1 MTMKVLHTAD
11 WHIGVFKGPEE
22 NGVNLR
28 SLDTRKCLETMV
40 EKAQEVRPE
49 LVLVSG
55 DIFHTGKTWSDRCCD
70 EVVTAIDVIT
80 KLAAAAGQVVIMR
93 GTPNHDGEGQF
104 RVLQAHFSG
113 TENVNIVTTPQIIQT
128 DHADVAVL
136 PGFDRGVFR
145 AKYPG
150 VGKEEENEIFSNEL
164 GNIVMGLKAQ
174 CRPDRTSILM
184 AHYTVPGS
192 NTESGQSQLLTQFEP
207 IIPMESLEA
216 ADFNLVALGHIHR
229 PQKLDSVDNAF
240 YSGSINANNF
250 NDEGQE
256 RGFWI
261 HEFGLPFGGEAWVR
275 LDSEFVKT
283 PYREFMTFHWTDTDI
298 TAITQGNIDEVAMN
312 YWRWNGGVMGK
323 IVRILY
329 ECSAE
334 KHKAFNAALVEKTLY
349 EDGAFWVAGITPERI
364 EAVADRTDMSEQADP
379 EGNLR
384 MYLEEKGFSEEVIER
399 LVLKARPIIAEAVA
413 SDVSGAFSGVFVPI
427 EIEVK
432 NYRAYAEEKFSFGD
446 IQFCTINGQ
455 NGAGKSSL
463 FMDAIIDC
471 LFEEPREGKSTS
483 VKVPWLRNDESVR
496 SGYISFTFSIGDT
509 TYRVVRTRAKS
520 GKGTLN
526 LAELVDGEWQD
537 RSQEKFNDTQT
548 DIEKIIGVDSL
559 TFRSCALI
567 MQDQYG
573 LFLQAKKD
581 ERMVIL
587 GNLLGLGIYGAME
600 DIARDIAVEKNR
612 MIAAKKQSMKV
623 QAENVL
629 AAGKPMEELEES
641 ENNLQR
647 VDQELRVKTFE
658 KEKLTVELES
668 KKEAAARRKKLQE
681 GISILNNKKRATGE
695 NREAERQIIESCQ
708 ATIANEEEIHK
719 KANRYRE
726 LANEEKVLI
735 EAATLYKAKAAELS
749 SANAEISE
757 ATREVERYRQ
767 ELESEKEKQ
776 KYEMTP
782 EKAEDIRHKVAV
794 YEQMKSQLHRMLL
807 LSREF
812 SRLTEKR
819 DLKAYVLD
827 SKRNYFNDRERLLRS
842 EQAALERKAAL
853 LADSG
858 CIDLDNAKCRFL
870 ADAVEAKNLLKDYP
884 EKFSALE
891 KERNNELAKLERQL
905 SEVEG
910 KRKSV
915 GFSQEALTKLQKECE
930 ALEYYGRQLEA
941 LQVFETQIAINGAT
955 IKNIQSNISKAEERL
970 LTLKSK
976 ALRLTE
982 ERDKQKAKY
991 LDYENVVS
999 EMQMLKPW
1007 LDKENQIPVF
1017 KERRDNSIR
1026 REAELSQQLAE
1037 LENDIAEK
1045 QEQAAAE
1052 AQAAAGVDELER
1064 NVGYLQTD
1072 IETLTQKS
1080 KQLQL
1085 RIGAL
1090 KQKIEEIKRIQNGIA
1105 ELQREVNELTEDAAD
1120 YEQLK
1125 LSFSQD
1131 GIPHQIIRTI
1141 IPKLSATANNILSQ
1155 MTGGQLGVDFRT
1167 EKVLKSNNKKE
1178 IVTLDIF
1185 VEEYGKSSLPYL
1197 SKSGGEK
1204 VKASLAV
1211 ILALAETKA
1220 STAGI
1225 QFGMLFI
1232 DEPPFLDSDG
1242 IQAYCDAL
1250 ETIRD
1255 RYPNIKVM
1263 AITHDPTMKARF
1275 PQNLDVVK
1283 TEHGSKVIY

>member
-1 MTMKVLHTAD
+1 MKILHTAD

-28 SLDTRKCLETMV
+28 SLDTKRCLEAMV
-40 EKAQEVRPE
+40 EKAREERPE

-70 EVVTAIDVIT
+70 EVVTAIEVIT
-80 KLAAAAGQVVIMR
+80 KLAAAADRVVIMR

-104 RVLQAHFSG
+104 RVLEAHFSG
-113 TENVNIVTTPQIIQT
+113 TENVHIVTTPRIIQT
-128 DHADVAVL
+128 EHADIAVL

-145 AKYPG
+145 AKYLG
-150 VGKEEENEIFSNEL
+150 IGKEEENEIFSKEL

-207 IIPMESLEA
+207 IIPTESLEA
-216 ADFNLVALGHIHR
+216 ANFNLVALGHIHR
-229 PQKLDSVDNAF
+229 PQKIDGIDNAF

-261 HEFGLPFGGEAWVR
+261 HHFEQGAFGLPGMVFT
-275 LDSEFVKT
+275 DSEFVKT
-283 PYREFMTFHWTDTDI
+283 PYREFVTFHWTDTDI
-298 TAITQGNIDEVAMN
+298 TAITQGNIDDVAMN
-312 YWRWNGGVMGK
+312 YWRWNGAVMGK
-323 IVRILY
+323 IVRVLY

-483 VKVPWLRNDESVR
+483 VKVPWLRNDDSVR
-496 SGYISFTFSIGDT
+496 SGYISFTFGIGDA

-526 LAELVDGEWQD
+526 LAEFVNGEWQD
-537 RSQEKFNDTQT
+537 RSQEKFNDTQS

-573 LFLQAKKD
+573 LFLQAKKED
-581 ERMVIL
+581 RMVIL

-612 MIAAKKQSMKV
+612 IIAAKKQSMKV

-629 AAGKPMEELEES
+629 AAGKPTEELVES
-641 ENNLQR
+641 EDALR
-647 VDQELRVKTFE
+647 HVEQEINEKTIE
-658 KEKLTVELES
+658 KEKLAVELGG
-668 KKEAAARRKKLQE
+668 KKEAQERRRKLLE
-681 GISILNNKKRATGE
+681 GISTLSAKQRATGE
-695 NREAERQIIESCQ
+695 NREAERQIIECCNSV
-708 ATIANEEEIHK
+708 IAGEEEIRK
-719 KANRYRE
+719 NADRYRE
-726 LANEEKVLI
+726 LVEKEKTLI
-735 EAATLYKAKAAELS
+735 EGAALYNAKIAELT
-749 SANAEISE
+749 SAIEEISGV
-757 ATREVERYRQ
+757 TQEVERYRQ
-767 ELESEKEKQ
+767 TLEADSNKLSRQSDPMEAEKIKSKAAEYTEKKTQ
-776 KYEMTP
+776 L
-782 EKAEDIRHKVAV
+782 D
-794 YEQMKSQLHRMLL
+794 QMFL
-807 LSREF
+807 LSQEF
-812 SRLTEKR
+812 SRLSEIHDR
-819 DLKAYVLD
+819 KAYELQ
-827 SKRNYFNDRERLLRS
+827 SMKRQFDERERVLNN

-858 CIDLDNAKCRFL
+858 CIDLDNARCRFL
-870 ADAVEAKNLLKDYP
+870 ADAVEAKSILKDYP
-884 EKFSALE
+884 GKFRSLE
-891 KERNNELAKLERQL
+891 KERNNALTELEHQLAEAKAEWDK
-905 SEVEG
+905 VE
-910 KRKSV
+910 
-915 GFSQEALTKLQKECE
+915 FSPEALAQLRNECDALKPYADKLKS
-930 ALEYYGRQLEA
+930 
-941 LQVFETQIAINGAT
+941 LQESETQIVLIRASIENT
-955 IKNIQSNISKAEERL
+955 QSNISKAEERL
-970 LTLKSK
+970 LTLKIK
-976 ALRLTE
+976 AHRLTE
-982 ERDKQKAKY
+982 ERDKQKEKY
-991 LDYENVVS
+991 TNHEKVVE
-999 EMQMLKPW
+999 EMRSLESW
-1007 LDKENQIPVF
+1007 IDKENQLPVF

-1026 REAELSQQLAE
+1026 RESELSQQLAE

-1045 QEQAAAE
+1045 QEQATAE
-1052 AQAAAGVDELER
+1052 AQAAAGVEELER

-1250 ETIRD
+1250 ETIRE

-1275 PQNLDVVK
+1275 PQNIDVVK
-1283 TEHGSKVIY
+1283 TDNGSKVIY

>member
-1 MTMKVLHTAD
+1 MIKILHTAD

-28 SLDTRKCLETMV
+28 SLDTKRCLDALF
-40 EKAQEVRPE
+40 EKALEERPD

-70 EVVTAIDVIT
+70 EVITAINIIEKLSAVANQVI
-80 KLAAAAGQVVIMR
+80 IMR

-104 RVLQAHFSG
+104 RLLQAHFMD
-113 TENVNIVTTPQIIQT
+113 TENVHIVTTPEIIQT
-128 DHADVAVL
+128 AHADIAVL

-150 VGKEEENEIFSNEL
+150 VGKEEENEIFSKEL
-164 GNIVMGLKAQ
+164 GNIVMGLKSQ

-216 ADFNLVALGHIHR
+216 ANFNLVALGHIHR
-229 PQKLDSVDNAF
+229 PQKIDGIDNVF

-261 HEFGLPFGGEAWVR
+261 HSVEQSLVS
-275 LDSEFVKT
+275 SEFVKT
-283 PYREFMTFHWTDTDI
+283 PYREFVTFHWTDTDI
-298 TAITQGNIDEVAMN
+298 TAITQGNIDDVAMN
-312 YWRWNGGVMGK
+312 YWRWNGAVMGK
-323 IVRILY
+323 IVRVLY
-329 ECSAE
+329 ECTAE

-364 EAVADRTDMSEQADP
+364 EAVADRTNMSEQTDP

-384 MYLEEKGFSEEVIER
+384 MYLEKKEFSEEVIER
-399 LVLKARPIIAEAVA
+399 LVMKARPIIAEAVA

-483 VKVPWLRNDESVR
+483 VKVPWLRNDDSVR
-496 SGYISFTFSIGDT
+496 SGYIAFTFAIGDA

-537 RSQEKFNDTQT
+537 RSQEKFNDTQS

-573 LFLQAKKD
+573 LFLQAKKED
-581 ERMVIL
+581 RMVVL
-587 GNLLGLGIYGAME
+587 GNLLGLGLYGAME
-600 DIARDIAVEKNR
+600 DISRDIAVEKNR
-612 MIAAKKQSMKV
+612 IIAAKKQSMKIQV
-623 QAENVL
+623 ENIL
-629 AAGKPMEELEES
+629 SAGKPTEELTES
-641 ENNLQR
+641 EDALR
-647 VDQELRVKTFE
+647 HIEQEIQQKTLE
-658 KEKLTVELES
+658 KEKLAVELGG
-668 KKEAAARRKKLQE
+668 KKEAQERRRKLLE
-681 GISILNNKKRATGE
+681 GISTLSAKQRATGE
-695 NREAERQIIESCQ
+695 NREAERQIIECCNSV
-708 ATIANEEEIHK
+708 IAGEEEIRK
-719 KANRYRE
+719 NADRYRE
-726 LANEEKVLI
+726 LTGKEKTLI
-735 EAATLYKAKAAELS
+735 EGAALYNAKIVELAAAIE
-749 SANAEISE
+749 EISGVTQE
-757 ATREVERYRQ
+757 IERYRQ
-767 ELESEKEKQ
+767 ALEADSNKLSQQPDPGEAEKIKSKAAEYAEK
-776 KYEMTP
+776 
-782 EKAEDIRHKVAV
+782 KAQLD
-794 YEQMKSQLHRMLL
+794 QMFLVSQEFSL
-807 LSREF
+807 LSEICDR
-812 SRLTEKR
+812 
-819 DLKAYVLD
+819 KAYELQGM
-827 SKRNYFNDRERLLRS
+827 KRQFDERERVLNN

-858 CIDLDNAKCRFL
+858 CIDLDNARCRFL
-870 ADAVEAKNLLKDYP
+870 ADAVEAKSILKDYP
-884 EKFSALE
+884 GKFWSLE
-891 KERNNELAKLERQL
+891 KERNNALTELEHQLTEAKAERDK
-905 SEVEG
+905 VE
-910 KRKSV
+910 
-915 GFSQEALTKLQKECE
+915 FSPEALAQLRNECDALKPYADKLKS
-930 ALEYYGRQLEA
+930 
-941 LQVFETQIAINGAT
+941 LQESETQIALIRASIENT
-955 IKNIQSNISKAEERL
+955 QSNISKAEERL
-970 LTLKSK
+970 LTLKIK
-976 ALRLTE
+976 AHRLTE
-982 ERDKQKAKY
+982 ERDKQK
-991 LDYENVVS
+991 ENYIDHEKVVE
-999 EMQMLKPW
+999 EMRRLESW
-1007 LDKENQIPVF
+1007 IDKENQIPVF
-1017 KERRDNSIR
+1017 KERRDNAIR

-1037 LENDIAEK
+1037 LEYDIAEK
-1045 QEQAAAE
+1045 QEQATAE
-1052 AQAAAGVDELER
+1052 AQAAAGVEELEQ

-1072 IETLTQKS
+1072 IEMLTQKS

-1090 KQKIEEIKRIQNGIA
+1090 KQKIEEIKRIQSAIA

-1131 GIPHQIIRTI
+1131 GIPHQIIRKI

-1155 MTGGQLGVDFRT
+1155 MTGGQMGVEFRP

-1185 VEEYGKSSLPYL
+1185 VEEYGKPSLPYL

-1232 DEPPFLDSDG
+1232 DEPPFLDNDG
-1242 IQAYCDAL
+1242 TQAYCDAL
-1250 ETIRD
+1250 ETIRE

-1275 PQNLDVVK
+1275 PQNIDVVK
-1283 TEHGSKVIY
+1283 TDNGSKVIY